1 MSTGAETPAYRVTGP
16 AALSGSP
23 GRFLNLTLMLAVTD
37 WKLRFYGSALGYL
50 WSLLRPI
57 LLFGMLLFVFSEI
70 VRIGGDVPNYPVVL
84 LLGVVL
90 FSYFSEVTG
99 DAVESVLDREQLV
112 RKVSFP
118 RMVVPLSVTL
128 AGSFSLLLNLAAA
141 AVLVLAVGV
150 EPRLSWL
157 LVPIPLACLVV
168 LATGVAMLLSALYVP
183 FRDVRPI
190 WEVVS
195 QGLFY
200 ATPIFYPVEFLIGQ
214 SELLTKIVM
223 ASPLAV
229 IVVETRRLVLGPESM
244 SASDAVGSDAFLL
257 IPLALLVAISVAGF
271 LVFNRMAPRAAEQ
284 L

>member
-1 MSTGAETPAYRVTGP
+1 MSTATEAPAHRVTGP
-16 AALSGSP
+16 AALSGLA
-23 GRFLNLTLMLAVTD
+23 GRFLHLTLMLAVTD
-37 WKLRFYGSALGYL
+37 WKLRFYGSALGYV
-50 WSLLRPI
+50 WSLLRPL
-57 LLFGMLLFVFSEI
+57 LLFGMLLFVFSQI
-70 VRIGGDVPNYPVVL
+70 VRIGGDVEDYPVVL
-84 LLGVVL
+84 LVGVVL

-99 DAVESVLDREQLV
+99 DAVESILDREQLV

-118 RMVVPLSVTL
+118 RMVVPLSVTV
-128 AGSFSLLLNLAAA
+128 AGTFSLALNLVAA

-157 LVPIPLACLVV
+157 LIPIPLICLIV

-183 FRDVRPI
+183 YRDVRPI
-190 WEVVS
+190 WDVVT

-214 SELLTKIVM
+214 SELLTKVVM

-229 IVVETRRLVLGPESM
+229 IVVETRRLVLGPQST
-244 SASDAVGSDAFLL
+244 SAADAVGSSAFLL
-257 IPLALLVAISVAGF
+257 IPLGILVAMTVAGF
-271 LVFNRMAPRAAEQ
+271 LVFNRMAPHAAEQ

>member
-1 MSTGAETPAYRVTGP
+1 MSTATEAPAHRVTGP
-16 AALSGSP
+16 AALSGSA
-23 GRFLNLTLMLAVTD
+23 GRFLHLTLMLAVTD
-37 WKLRFYGSALGYL
+37 WKLRFYGSALGYV
-50 WSLLRPI
+50 WSLLRPL
-57 LLFGMLLFVFSEI
+57 LLFGMLLFVFSQI
-70 VRIGGDVPNYPVVL
+70 VRIGGDVEDYPVVL
-84 LLGVVL
+84 LVGVVL

-99 DAVESVLDREQLV
+99 DAVESILDREQLV

-118 RMVVPLSVTL
+118 RMVVPLSVTV
-128 AGSFSLLLNLAAA
+128 AGTFSLALNLVAA

-157 LVPIPLACLVV
+157 LIPIPLICLIV

-183 FRDVRPI
+183 YRDVRPI
-190 WEVVS
+190 WDVVT

-214 SELLTKIVM
+214 SELLTKVVM

-229 IVVETRRLVLGPESM
+229 IVVETRRLVLGPQST
-244 SASDAVGSDAFLL
+244 SAADAVGSSAFLL
-257 IPLALLVAISVAGF
+257 IPLGILVAMTVAGF
-271 LVFNRMAPRAAEQ
+271 LVFNRMAPHAAEQ

>member
-1 MSTGAETPAYRVTGP
+1 MSTGTEAPPYRVTGP

-23 GRFLNLTLMLAVTD
+23 GRFLHLTVMLAVTD

-50 WSLLRPI
+50 WSLLRPL
-57 LLFGMLLFVFSEI
+57 LLFGMLLFVFSQI
-70 VRIGGDVPNYPVVL
+70 VRIGGDVKDYPVVL
-84 LLGVVL
+84 LIGVVL

-128 AGSFSLLLNLAAA
+128 AGSFSLVLNLAAA
-141 AVLVLAVGV
+141 SVLVLAVGV

-157 LVPIPLACLVV
+157 LLPIPLVCLVV

-190 WEVVS
+190 WDVVT
-195 QGLFY
+195 QALFY

-229 IVVETRRLVLGPESM
+229 IVVETRRLVLGPESTG
-244 SASDAVGSDAFLL
+244 AAEAVGSDAFLL
-257 IPLALLVAISVAGF
+257 IPLAILVAIAVAGF
-271 LVFNRMAPRAAEQ
+271 VVFNRMAPRAAEQ

>member
-1 MSTGAETPAYRVTGP
+1 MSAKTEAPAYRVTGP

-23 GRFLNLTLMLAVTD
+23 RRFMHLTLMLAVTD
-37 WKLRFYGSALGYL
+37 WKLRFYGSALGYF
-50 WSLLRPI
+50 WSLLRPL
-57 LLFGMLLFVFSEI
+57 LLFAMLLFVFSQI
-70 VRIGGDVPNYPVVL
+70 IRIGGDVEDYPVVL
-84 LLGVVL
+84 LIGVVL

-128 AGSFSLLLNLAAA
+128 AGSFSLVLNLAMAS
-141 AVLVLAVGV
+141 VLVLAVGV

-157 LVPIPLACLVV
+157 LIPIPLACLVV
-168 LATGVAMLLSALYVP
+168 LATGVAMLLSALYVRY
-183 FRDVRPI
+183 RDVRPI
-190 WEVVS
+190 WEVAT

-200 ATPIFYPVEFLIGQ
+200 ATPIFYPVEFLIGEG
-214 SELLTKIVM
+214 ELLTKIVM

-229 IVVETRRLVLGPESM
+229 IVVEARRLVLGPQST
-244 SASDAVGSDAFLL
+244 SAADAVGSTTFLL
-257 IPLALLVAISVAGF
+257 IPLAILVATAVTGF
-271 LVFNRMAPRAAEQ
+271 VVFNRMAPRAAEE

>member
-1 MSTGAETPAYRVTGP
+1 MSPRSDAPAQRVTGP

-23 GRFLNLTLMLAVTD
+23 IRFVHLTLMLAVTD
-37 WKLRFYGSALGYL
+37 WKLRFYGSALGYV
-50 WSLLRPI
+50 WSLLRPL

-70 VRIGGDVPNYPVVL
+70 VRIGGDVEDYPVVL
-84 LLGVVL
+84 LVGVVL

-141 AVLVLAVGV
+141 TVLVLAVGV

-157 LVPIPLACLVV
+157 LLPIPLVCLIV

-183 FRDVRPI
+183 YRDVRPI
-190 WEVVS
+190 WDVVT

-214 SELLTKIVM
+214 SELLTKLVM

-229 IVVETRRLVLGPESM
+229 IVVETRRLVLGPQSIGAAE
-244 SASDAVGSDAFLL
+244 AVGSDAFLL
-257 IPLALLVAISVAGF
+257 IPLAILVAIAVAGF
-271 LVFNRMAPRAAEQ
+271 VVFNRMAPRAAEQ

>member
-1 MSTGAETPAYRVTGP
+1 MSANTESPARRVTGP

-23 GRFLNLTLMLAVTD
+23 GRFVHLTLMLAVTD

-50 WSLLRPI
+50 WSLLRPL
-57 LLFGMLLFVFSEI
+57 LLFGMLLFVFSQI
-70 VRIGGDVPNYPVVL
+70 VRIGGDVKDYPVVL
-84 LLGVVL
+84 LVGVVL

-128 AGSFSLLLNLAAA
+128 AGSFSLVLNLAAA
-141 AVLVLAVGV
+141 TVLVLAVGV

-157 LVPIPLACLVV
+157 LLPIPLVCLVV

-183 FRDVRPI
+183 YRDVRPI
-190 WEVVS
+190 WDVVT

-214 SELLTKIVM
+214 SELLTKLVM

-229 IVVETRRLVLGPESM
+229 IVVETRRLVLGPQSTGAAE
-244 SASDAVGSDAFLL
+244 AVGSDAFLL
-257 IPLALLVAISVAGF
+257 IPLAILVAIAVAGF
-271 LVFNRMAPRAAEQ
+271 VVFNRMAPRAAEQ

>member
-1 MSTGAETPAYRVTGP
+1 MSTGTETPAYRVTGP

-23 GRFLNLTLMLAVTD
+23 GRFLHLTLMLAVTD

-157 LVPIPLACLVV
+157 LLPIPLACLVV

-257 IPLALLVAISVAGF
+257 IPLAILVATAVAGF

>member
-1 MSTGAETPAYRVTGP
+1 VSTGTETPAYRVTGP

-50 WSLLRPI
+50 WSLLRPL
-57 LLFGMLLFVFSEI
+57 LLFGLLLFVFSEI

-84 LLGVVL
+84 LIGVVL

-157 LVPIPLACLVV
+157 LLPIPLACLVV

-190 WEVVS
+190 WDVVT
-195 QGLFY
+195 QALFY

-229 IVVETRRLVLGPESM
+229 IVVETRRLVLGPEST

-257 IPLALLVAISVAGF
+257 IPLALLVAIAVAGF
-271 LVFNRMAPRAAEQ
+271 LVCNRMAPRAAEQ

>member
-1 MSTGAETPAYRVTGP
+1 MSAEIEAPAYRVTGP

-23 GRFLNLTLMLAVTD
+23 RRFLHLTLMLAVTD
-37 WKLRFYGSALGYL
+37 WKLRFYGSALGYF
-50 WSLLRPI
+50 WSLLRPL
-57 LLFGMLLFVFSEI
+57 LLFAMLLFVFSQI
-70 VRIGGDVPNYPVVL
+70 VRIGGDVEDYPVVL
-84 LLGVVL
+84 LIGVVL

-128 AGSFSLLLNLAAA
+128 AGSFSLVLNLAMAS
-141 AVLVLAVGV
+141 VLVLAVGV

-157 LVPIPLACLVV
+157 LIPIPLIGLIV
-168 LATGVAMLLSALYVP
+168 LGTGVAMLLSALYVRY
-183 FRDVRPI
+183 RDVRPI
-190 WEVVS
+190 WEVAT

-200 ATPIFYPVEFLIGQ
+200 ATPIFYPVEFLIGEG
-214 SELLTKIVM
+214 ELLTKIVM

-229 IVVETRRLVLGPESM
+229 IVVEARRLVLGPQST
-244 SASDAVGSDAFLL
+244 SAADAVGSTTFLL
-257 IPLALLVAISVAGF
+257 IPLAILVATAVTGF
-271 LVFNRMAPRAAEQ
+271 VVFNRMAPRAAEE

>member
-1 MSTGAETPAYRVTGP
+1 MSAETEAPAYRVTGP

-23 GRFLNLTLMLAVTD
+23 RRFLHLTLMLAVTD
-37 WKLRFYGSALGYL
+37 WKLRFYGSALGYF
-50 WSLLRPI
+50 WSLLRPL
-57 LLFGMLLFVFSEI
+57 LLFAMLLFVFSQI
-70 VRIGGDVPNYPVVL
+70 VRIGGDVEDYPVVL
-84 LLGVVL
+84 LIGVVL

-128 AGSFSLLLNLAAA
+128 AGSFSLVLNLAMAS
-141 AVLVLAVGV
+141 VLVLAVGV

-157 LVPIPLACLVV
+157 LIPIPLICLIV
-168 LATGVAMLLSALYVP
+168 LGTGVAMLLSALYVRY
-183 FRDVRPI
+183 RDVRPI
-190 WEVVS
+190 WEVAT

-200 ATPIFYPVEFLIGQ
+200 ATPIFYPVEFLIGEG
-214 SELLTKIVM
+214 ELLTKIVM

-229 IVVETRRLVLGPESM
+229 IVVEARRLVLGPQST
-244 SASDAVGSDAFLL
+244 SAADAVGSTTFLL
-257 IPLALLVAISVAGF
+257 IPLAILVATAVTGF
-271 LVFNRMAPRAAEQ
+271 VVFNRMAPRAAEE

>member
-1 MSTGAETPAYRVTGP
+1 MSPRNESSAYRVTGP
-16 AALSGSP
+16 AALSGTP
-23 GRFLNLTLMLAVTD
+23 GRFFRLTLMLAVTD

-50 WSLLRPI
+50 WSLLRPV
-57 LLFGMLLFVFSEI
+57 LLFGMLLFVFSQI
-70 VRIGGDVPNYPVVL
+70 VRIGGDVEDYPVVL
-84 LLGVVL
+84 LVGVVL

-128 AGSFSLLLNLAAA
+128 AGSFSLLMNLAAA
-141 AVLVLAVGV
+141 SVLVLAVGV
-150 EPRLSWL
+150 EPRWSWL

-183 FRDVRPI
+183 YRDVRPI

-200 ATPIFYPVEFLIGQ
+200 ATPIFYPVEFLIDQG
-214 SELLTKIVM
+214 ELLTKIVM

-229 IVVETRRLVLGPESM
+229 IVVETRRLILGPEST
-244 SASDAVGSDAFLL
+244 SAAEAVGSVAFLL
-257 IPLALLVAISVAGF
+257 IPLAILVAIAVTGF
-271 LVFNRMAPRAAEQ
+271 VVFNRMAPRAAEQ

>member
-1 MSTGAETPAYRVTGP
+1 MSTATEAPAHRVTGP
-16 AALSGSP
+16 AALSGSA
-23 GRFLNLTLMLAVTD
+23 GRFLHLTLMLAVTD
-37 WKLRFYGSALGYL
+37 WKLRFYGSALGYV
-50 WSLLRPI
+50 WSLLRPL
-57 LLFGMLLFVFSEI
+57 LLFGMLLFVFSQI
-70 VRIGGDVPNYPVVL
+70 VRIGGDVEDYPVVL
-84 LLGVVL
+84 LVGVVL

-99 DAVESVLDREQLV
+99 DAVESILDREQLV

-118 RMVVPLSVTL
+118 RMVVPLSVTV
-128 AGSFSLLLNLAAA
+128 AGTFSLALNLVAA

-157 LVPIPLACLVV
+157 LIPIPLICLIV

-183 FRDVRPI
+183 YRDVRPI
-190 WEVVS
+190 WDVVT

-214 SELLTKIVM
+214 SELLTKVVM

-229 IVVETRRLVLGPESM
+229 IVVETRRLVLGPQSTS
-244 SASDAVGSDAFLL
+244 SADAVGSSAFLL
-257 IPLALLVAISVAGF
+257 IPLGILVAMTVAGF
-271 LVFNRMAPRAAEQ
+271 LVFNRMAPHAAEQ

>member
-23 GRFLNLTLMLAVTD
+23 GRFLHLTLMLAVTD

-118 RMVVPLSVTL
+118 RLVVPLSVTL

-141 AVLVLAVGV
+141 AVLVLAVGI

-200 ATPIFYPVEFLIGQ
+200 ATPIFYPVEFLVGQ

-257 IPLALLVAISVAGF
+257 IPLVLLVAIAVAGF
-271 LVFNRMAPRAAEQ
+271 MVFNRMAPRAAEQ